1 MEQISA
7 LVDGEL
13 DRDEVARVVRGM
25 KEQEELRDAWSTYH
39 LIGEALRGERC
50 LDGKVVQAVVARL
63 DQEPTILAPR
73 RSLVDSARR
82 LALPSMAAA
91 AAVAT
96 LAWIGLQTLEGPP
109 SPSISSPMAELA
121 VPEAM
126 TPQTNALVDLVQPVS
141 LTTPPSPSIQFPSR
155 NIDAYLQAHREFS
168 PSKTMQ
174 GLVSYARSVSAGT
187 TESGR

>member
-1 MEQISA
+1 MERISA

-39 LIGEALRGERC
+39 LIGDALRGERC
-50 LDGKVVQAVVARL
+50 LDVKVIHAVVARL

-73 RSLVDSARR
+73 RSLVDSAWR

-96 LAWIGLQTLEGPP
+96 LAWIGLQTHEGPP
-109 SPSISSPMAELA
+109 SPSISSPVAELA
-121 VPEAM
+121 LPEAM
-126 TPQTNALVDLVQPVS
+126 TPQSNALVDLVQPVYLS
-141 LTTPPSPSIQFPSR
+141 TPPPSIQFPAR

-174 GLVSYARSVSAGT
+174 GLVSYARSVSTGT
-187 TESGR
+187 AESGR